1 MYNKRNSYSTRLK
14 ENAMKIDTEKIMKK
28 AAGAST
34 GVAVAAAF
42 FNIALIVI
50 KLVETVTEE
59 AEKRQDE

>member
-59 AEKRQDE
+59 AEKHQDE

>member
-1 MYNKRNSYSTRLK
+1 MYNKRASYSPRLK
-14 ENAMKIDTEKIMKK
+14 ENALKIDTEQIMKK

-59 AEKRQDE
+59 AEKHQDE

>member
-1 MYNKRNSYSTRLK
+1 
-14 ENAMKIDTEKIMKK
+14 MKINTEKIMKK

-42 FNIALIVI
+42 FNIALIII

-59 AEKRQDE
+59 SEKHIDD

>member
-14 ENAMKIDTEKIMKK
+14 ENTMKIDTEKIMKK

-59 AEKRQDE
+59 AEKHQDE

>member
-1 MYNKRNSYSTRLK
+1 
-14 ENAMKIDTEKIMKK
+14 MKIDTEKIMKK

-59 AEKRQDE
+59 AEKHQDE

>member
-1 MYNKRNSYSTRLK
+1 
-14 ENAMKIDTEKIMKK
+14 MKIDTEKIMKK

-50 KLVETVTEE
+50 NLVETVTEE
-59 AEKRQDE
+59 AEKHQDE

>member
-1 MYNKRNSYSTRLK
+1 
-14 ENAMKIDTEKIMKK
+14 MKLDTEKIMKT

-34 GVAVAAAF
+34 GGADAAAF

-59 AEKRQDE
+59 AEKHQDE

>member
-1 MYNKRNSYSTRLK
+1 MLTDVQRR
-14 ENAMKIDTEKIMKK
+14 ENMKINTEKIMKK

-42 FNIALIVI
+42 FNIALIII

-59 AEKRQDE
+59 AEKHIDD

>member
-1 MYNKRNSYSTRLK
+1 MYNKRNRNRTRLK

-50 KLVETVTEE
+50 KLVETVTED

>member
-1 MYNKRNSYSTRLK
+1 
-14 ENAMKIDTEKIMKK
+14 MKIDTEKIMKK

>member
-1 MYNKRNSYSTRLK
+1 
-14 ENAMKIDTEKIMKK
+14 MKINTEKIMKK

-42 FNIALIVI
+42 FNIALIII

-59 AEKRQDE
+59 VEKHSED

>member
-1 MYNKRNSYSTRLK
+1 MIKVYLK
-14 ENAMKIDTEKIMKK
+14 ENAMKIDTERIMKK

-59 AEKRQDE
+59 AEKHQDE

>member
-14 ENAMKIDTEKIMKK
+14 ENTMKIDTERIMKK

-59 AEKRQDE
+59 AEKHQDE

>member
-1 MYNKRNSYSTRLK
+1 
-14 ENAMKIDTEKIMKK
+14 MKINTGKIMKK

-42 FNIALIVI
+42 FNIALIII

-59 AEKRQDE
+59 AEKHIDD